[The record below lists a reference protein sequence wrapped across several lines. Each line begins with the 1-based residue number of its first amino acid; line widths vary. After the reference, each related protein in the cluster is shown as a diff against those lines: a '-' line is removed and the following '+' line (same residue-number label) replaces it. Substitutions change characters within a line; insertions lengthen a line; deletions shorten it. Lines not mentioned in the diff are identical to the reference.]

1 MTRKEL
7 LDKIES
13 LELTY
18 SINEFNDNQSYE
30 DRIEQN
36 NLKEKIKSLKE
47 QLKSFKEPFY
57 YVTDGR
63 WYIGSNP
70 SLCFSTDIV
79 YYDTKEDAEKS
90 LKNAIM
96 DESNRKNFHIEKVN
110 L

>member
-36 NLKEKIKSLKE
+36 KLREKIKSLKE
-47 QLKSFKEPFY
+47 QLKSSKEPFY
-57 YVTDGR
+57 YITDGR

-90 LKNAIM
+90 LQNAIM
-96 DESNRKNFHIEKVN
+96 DESRKKEFYIKEKVF
-110 L
+110 

>member
-18 SINEFNDNQSYE
+18 TLNEFNDNQTYE
-30 DRIEQN
+30 DRREQN
-36 NLKEKIKSLKE
+36 KLREEIKSLKE
-47 QLKSFKEPFY
+47 QLKTFKTPFY
-57 YVTDGR
+57 YITDGK
-63 WYIGSNP
+63 WYVGSNP

-79 YYDTKEDAEKS
+79 YFDTKEDAEKS
-90 LKNAIM
+90 LQNANM
-96 DESNRKNFHIEKVN
+96 EESRRKNFHIEEVN

>member
-30 DRIEQN
+30 DIERQN
-36 NLKEKIKSLKE
+36 ELSKEIDSLKE

-57 YVTDGR
+57 YITDGR

-79 YYDTKEDAEKS
+79 YYDTKEDAEES

-96 DESNRKNFHIEKVN
+96 NESDKKNFHIEKVN